1 MKSIIYIFSI
11 SLLLSSCSNGPIKKT
26 LRDVDI
32 TSKKQTN
39 SAVFIKPKSDEE
51 IRKAYEEYLKHAT
64 SDSSLRLTAI
74 NRLAELEFEL
84 GNKQQQEAEALKK
97 DNIDEATEDKLYFD
111 RIDKTI
117 ELLNNSL
124 RDYPKSKG
132 NDKTLYQLAKA
143 YDMKGDSGSTKK
155 ALSRLVKNYP
165 KSPYYVEA
173 KFRLGE
179 IYFSHRDFLSA
190 EDAYTDVITAKKN
203 GVFYEKA
210 VYKRGWARFKQDFYE
225 VALDDFLVAVTYHG
239 FSDYEEL
246 TQHELQ
252 QFNEYFRAIGL
263 SFSYLGGA
271 EPIHRFFKANSDFK
285 YLYYTYAYLSDIYRK
300 QSRFSDA
307 VDTLT
312 YFAKTYPKSNN
323 IPESYIKMIDIWKE
337 SGFRNKL
344 IASVDEFYNKYN
356 PHSQYWVKTNPN
368 RKIYKNV
375 HASME
380 KYLLLMAKHFHH
392 EYQSKRK
399 KGNFEKADLWYK
411 RYLTHYKAFARK
423 NNFFYLYG
431 ELLASNNNYEQALFN
446 YENSAY
452 DSDIILNKDAAYETI
467 VLTDKM
473 IQQEKYKDFKDDL
486 LNKHIKYATLYT
498 RLYPND
504 KKSNKIIAHAAELA
518 FASKQHSKAIE
529 ISELLSNSQE
539 SKASINANIIK
550 AHSYFKLEQ
559 YASAE
564 AAYQN
569 LLDSDRL
576 GPDTK
581 SKIEDKLALSIY
593 KQAEI
598 EKEKKN
604 FKLATWHF
612 TRIASVTPDSSISA
626 TGMYDAIAMA
636 MTAKKWPEAISFMK
650 NFKSL
655 YPDHKLSN
663 EVSKKLSVAYLNSN
677 QSIEAAKEYEKMSG
691 FEQDSKLRV
700 AALWKAAE
708 LYEEKGETESAIKTY
723 VNITKKYKHPYPQ
736 YLEAMQKLTDI
747 YLARKDDKNT
757 LLWRNKI
764 IQADKRVAK
773 KQKTD
778 RTKFI
783 ASNASL
789 MLAKSKHDEF
799 IHQELTLP
807 LKTSLRKKKLAMQKA
822 VEFYGRASIYGIPE
836 TATEATHSIA
846 EIYNTFSKDLLKSE
860 RPKGLKAD
868 ELDQYQ
874 ILLEDKAFPF
884 EEKAIEFFETNL
896 ARVNNGVYND
906 WIKKSHDRLKELFP
920 VRYKREPRI
929 DDYISVLH

>member
-1 MKSIIYIFSI
+1 MKIIIYSLAAIF
-11 SLLLSSCSNGPIKKT
+11 LLSSCSSTDKKVT

-32 TSKKQTN
+32 ISEKQSN
-39 SAVFIKPKSDEE
+39 NAVFIKPKTDEE

-64 SDSSLRLTAI
+64 SDTSLRLTAI

-84 GNKQQQEAEALKK
+84 GSKQQQETEALKA
-97 DNIDEATEDKLYFD
+97 NVDEATEDKLYFD

-143 YDMKGDSGSTKK
+143 YDMKGDSKSTRK
-155 ALSRLVKNYP
+155 ALNRLVKDYP
-165 KSPYYVEA
+165 KSPYFVEA
-173 KFRLGE
+173 KFRLAE
-179 IYFSHRDFLSA
+179 IHFSYRDFLSA
-190 EDAYTDVITAKKN
+190 EDAYADVITAKKN

-271 EPIHRFFKANSDFK
+271 EPIHRFFKTNSDFK

-312 YFAKTYPKSNN
+312 YFAKNYPKSDN
-323 IPESYIKMIDIWKE
+323 IPESYIKIIDIWKE

-344 IASVDEFYNKYN
+344 INAVDEFYAQYN
-356 PHSQYWVKTNPN
+356 PHSQYWVKVNPN

-375 HASME
+375 HASLE
-380 KYLLLMAKHFHH
+380 KYLLLMATHFHH
-392 EYQSKRK
+392 EYQSRK
-399 KGNFEKADLWYK
+399 KNSNFEKADMWYK
-411 RYLTHYKAFARK
+411 RYLTHYRAFARK
-423 NNFFYLYG
+423 NKIYYLYA
-431 ELLASNNNYEQALFN
+431 ELLASHKDYPKALENYEFA
-446 YENSAY
+446 AY
-452 DSDIILNKDAAYETI
+452 DTDIILNKDAAYETI

-473 IQQEKYKDFKDDL
+473 LKNKQHSADKAEL
-486 LNKHIKYATLYT
+486 LDKHLKYATLYT
-498 RLYPND
+498 RLYPDD

-518 FASKQHSKAIE
+518 FAANKHSKAVE
-529 ISELLSNSQE
+529 LSELIAN
-539 SKASINANIIK
+539 ASDTKSTINANIIK
-550 AHSYFKLEQ
+550 AHSYFKMEQ
-559 YASAE
+559 FASAE

-569 LLDSDRL
+569 LFDSSRI
-576 GPDTK
+576 GEKTRA
-581 SKIEDKLALSIY
+581 KIEDKLALSIY

-598 EKEKKN
+598 EKAKN
-604 FKLATWHF
+604 NFQLATWHYL
-612 TRIASVTPDSSISA
+612 RIANSAPNSSIGA
-626 TGMYDAIAMA
+626 TGIYDAVAMA
-636 MTAKKWPEAISFMK
+636 MTMKKWPEAISFMK
-650 NFKSL
+650 KFKNL
-655 YPDHKLSN
+655 YPDHELNN
-663 EVSKKLSVAYLNSN
+663 EVSKKLSVAYLSSN
-677 QSIEAAKEYEKMSG
+677 QSLEAAKEYEKISG
-691 FEQDSKLRV
+691 SEKDSTLKI

-708 LYEEKGETESAIKTY
+708 LYEEKGETDSAIRTY
-723 VNITKKYKHPYPQ
+723 VDITKKYKRPYPQ
-736 YLEAMQKLTDI
+736 YLEAMHKLTSI
-747 YLARKDDKNT
+747 YLAKDDEKN
-757 LLWRNKI
+757 LSLWRNRI
-764 IQADKRVAK
+764 ISSDKRVAK
-773 KQKTD
+773 KDKTD

-789 MLAKSKHDEF
+789 SLAKNKHNEF
-799 IHQELTLP
+799 IQQELTLP

-836 TATEATHSIA
+836 TATEATHAIA

-860 RPKGLKAD
+860 RPKGLKGD
-868 ELDQYQ
+868 ELEQYQ

-906 WIKKSHDRLKELFP
+906 WVKKSHGRLKELFP
-920 VRYKREPRI
+920 VRYEREPKI
-929 DDYISVLH
+929 DNYISVIH